1 MVALLEEGLSIG
13 PVEEVHHIPAA
24 VPTAVVLESVE
35 FVLLIPGNEVV
46 FCGGEA
52 RISSNR
58 TLF

>member
-1 MVALLEEGLSIG
+1 MVALLEEGLSMG

-24 VPTAVVLESVE
+24 APTAVELEFVE

-46 FCGGEA
+46 FCGWEA
-52 RISSNR
+52 LILSNR